1 MNDRSR
7 NDAADRSAGRA
18 LVCDVLVVGGGLGG
32 VAAALSA
39 SRLGRTVILTEECDR
54 LGGQLT
60 SQAVPMDEHPWM
72 DRFGSTATY
81 RQLRA
86 RVRDYYKRN
95 YPVTATARAHED
107 FTPGAA
113 LTTHLSCE
121 PRVAEACIDEM
132 LAPFRGNGRLRT
144 FLDLV
149 PVRVHRDGDCIVSVE
164 FEDHV
169 DGQIVTVEAPYVLDA
184 TETGD
189 LLVLGRMDYVT
200 GMESSRETGEP
211 HALPGEGEPQNM
223 QAFTVC
229 FALAH
234 RPGEDHSIE
243 KPADY
248 DFWRDY
254 QAGFETGKHFS
265 LTPRPTRAHQY
276 EFFPSGKPGMFSL
289 WQYRRILYTGAFAP
303 GFLAGDVS
311 LINSSHNDYWLGSV
325 VDVPEETARKHLEKA
340 RGLSLSFLY
349 WLQNEIPRHDG
360 GYGYPELALL
370 SEYTGTKDGL
380 AKRPYIREG
389 RRIRALFT
397 VTENHVG
404 LEARPHADSAEE
416 FADSVGI
423 GCYNIDLHPTT
434 GGRPSINLKTRP
446 FQVPLGALIPR
457 DVDNLIAAAK
467 NIGVTH
473 ITNGCFRLHSTE
485 WNIGEVAGA
494 LAAEA
499 LARGER
505 PAAIRQEPSLLSDFQ
520 RLLDRLGVE
529 RAWPNLSVGTSY
541 YSAARDV
548 PDWDW
553 GEYDRHDSST
563 GQRHP
568 GLF

>member
-1 MNDRSR
+1 MTDGSDGR
-7 NDAADRSAGRA
+7 NTNST
-18 LVCDVLVVGGGLGG
+18 LTCEVLVVGGGLGG

-72 DRFGSTATY
+72 DRFGSTSTY
-81 RQLRA
+81 RRLRA
-86 RVRDYYKRN
+86 KVRDYYKRN
-95 YPVTATARAHED
+95 YPVTALARAQDD

-121 PRVAEACIDEM
+121 PRVAGACLDEM
-132 LAPFRGNGRLRT
+132 LAPFRANGTLRT
-144 FLDLV
+144 YLNLR
-149 PVRVHRDGDCIVSVE
+149 PVCVHRDGRVIRSVE
-164 FEDHV
+164 FEDCL
-169 DGQIVTVEAPYVLDA
+169 DGRAVAVEASYILDA

-189 LLVLGRMDYVT
+189 LLVLGELDYVT
-200 GMESSRETGEP
+200 GMESARETGEP
-211 HALPGEGEPQNM
+211 HALPGDPEPQNM

-229 FALAH
+229 FALAY

-254 QAGFETGKHFS
+254 QADFESGRHFS
-265 LTPRPTRAHQY
+265 LNPRPTRAHQY
-276 EFFPSGKPGMFSL
+276 ELFPSGDPGKFSL

-303 GFLAGDVS
+303 GYLTGDVS
-311 LINSSHNDYWLGSV
+311 LINSSHNDYWLGSI
-325 VDVPEETARKHLEKA
+325 VDVPEDEARKHVDRA

-349 WLQNEIPRHDG
+349 WLQNEIPRHEG
-360 GYGYPELALL
+360 GYGYPELGLL
-370 SEYTGTKDGL
+370 PEYTGTKDGL

-404 LEARPHADSAEE
+404 LEARPDDKVAEP

-446 FQVPLGALIPR
+446 FCLPLGALIPH
-457 DVDNLIAAAK
+457 DADNFLAAAK

-485 WNIGEVAGA
+485 WNVGEVAGA
-494 LAAEA
+494 LAAQSVD
-499 LARGER
+499 LDKR
-505 PAAIRQEPSLLSDFQ
+505 PAAIRENPQLLANFQ

-529 RAWPNLSVGTSY
+529 REWPDLSVGTSY
-541 YSAARDV
+541 YSAARMV

-553 GEYDRHDSST
+553 GEYNK
-563 GQRHP
+563 QRP
-568 GLF
+568 MGGRFFI